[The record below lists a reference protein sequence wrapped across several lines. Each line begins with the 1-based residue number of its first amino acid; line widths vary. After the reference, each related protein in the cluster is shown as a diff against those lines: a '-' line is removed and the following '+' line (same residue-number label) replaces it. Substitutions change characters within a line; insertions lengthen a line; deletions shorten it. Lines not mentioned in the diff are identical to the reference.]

1 MKIQTVIS
9 IIIVLLV
16 VGAIWYLE
24 SRKTN
29 VGSLDD
35 LEPKEI
41 VTLPDNERKEE
52 KAKKYEVGKEIST
65 PDGFINT
72 DSITVEEL
80 IGKKVILVDFWTYS
94 CVNCQ
99 RTLPYLNDWHD
110 TYADDGLV
118 ILGIHTPE
126 FEFEKKYE
134 NVLRAVEK
142 YNIEYPVV
150 LDNDFSTWRS
160 YNNRYWPRKYLIDI
174 DGYIVY
180 DHIGEGAY
188 DETEAK
194 IVELLNE
201 KNRVLGESDIIM
213 EKSDAVGEQVDFS
226 KIKSHET
233 YLGSDRMQYLQ
244 NDFGAQCAGTFCEY
258 ESLED
263 LSLGEYSL
271 DGLWRV
277 EKESATVGSKN
288 ASIKINFSASKVN
301 LVAGSQTPVQA
312 KILLDG
318 SIIAANQAGYSVD
331 NDGFVTFSEHDLYN
345 LVDLRGS
352 YEEHVLTIEFQEAGV
367 DAFAFTFG

>member
-1 MKIQTVIS
+1 M
-9 IIIVLLV
+9 
-16 VGAIWYLE
+16 GAIWYLE